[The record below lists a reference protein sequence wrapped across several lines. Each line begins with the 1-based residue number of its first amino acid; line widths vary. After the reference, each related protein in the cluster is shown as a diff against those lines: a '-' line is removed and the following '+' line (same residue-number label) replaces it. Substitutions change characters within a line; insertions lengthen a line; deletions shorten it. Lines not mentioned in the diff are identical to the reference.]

1 MNYFVFKPHI
11 FGFQQIGQQEIQNM
25 VSYKTKTFK
34 INYQF
39 ISLAIYLIKR
49 TLRNRQRHGLE
60 EHEMVC

>member
-1 MNYFVFKPHI
+1 
-11 FGFQQIGQQEIQNM
+11 M
-25 VSYKTKTFK
+25 VSYKTKIFK
-34 INYQF
+34 INYRF